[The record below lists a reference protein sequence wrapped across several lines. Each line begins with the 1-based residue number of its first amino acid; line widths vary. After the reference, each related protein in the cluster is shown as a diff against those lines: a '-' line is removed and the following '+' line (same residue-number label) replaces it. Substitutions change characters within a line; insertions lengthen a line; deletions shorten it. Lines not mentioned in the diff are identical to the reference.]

1 MLVESLRQR
10 LRPHARAHCRCPPSP
25 ERDDL
30 ENALVCSSAEPRI
43 ICGHALS
50 RVKRCEED
58 VIVRSQY
65 FEFSCAAQSCI
76 APARQDGWRCFSIDV
91 PCNGADE
98 GVFHLLRRDALP
110 SAQVLVWLVGDVGNG
125 DGQVYRVRRW
135 LFEVVGDQ
143 PVDAG
148 LAQWYARCWAE
159 KQVLGKK
166 LTPALYFR
174 VSLFIAFSY
183 ADAEKLCWKPESA
196 VSSISRGATCSMPV
210 KSGEDRIVCR
220 SADSVNKAAVF
231 ALFLESSES
240 RPRRGRG
247 VTAAATRAPAATGA
261 PLVAMFDDS
270 AFAAGGAASAF
281 EFFFGGIVAAAS
293 AVRASARGWA
303 RKRAS

>member
-1 MLVESLRQR
+1 M
-10 LRPHARAHCRCPPSP
+10 
-25 ERDDL
+25 
-30 ENALVCSSAEPRI
+30 
-43 ICGHALS
+43 
-50 RVKRCEED
+50 
-58 VIVRSQY
+58 
-65 FEFSCAAQSCI
+65 
-76 APARQDGWRCFSIDV
+76 
-91 PCNGADE
+91 
-98 GVFHLLRRDALP
+98 FHLLRRDALP

-174 VSLFIAFSY
+174 VSLFIALSY

-210 KSGEDRIVCR
+210 KNGEDRIVCR

-231 ALFLESSES
+231 ALFLSSES

-261 PLVAMFDDS
+261 PLVAVFDDS

-281 EFFFGGIVAAAS
+281 EFFSAAS
-293 AVRASARGWA
+293 SPRQAQCAQAHGAGRASARPSLAHAQSPPGVEAGTWRFLGYGWQFRLGRA
-303 RKRAS
+303 RRASRCR